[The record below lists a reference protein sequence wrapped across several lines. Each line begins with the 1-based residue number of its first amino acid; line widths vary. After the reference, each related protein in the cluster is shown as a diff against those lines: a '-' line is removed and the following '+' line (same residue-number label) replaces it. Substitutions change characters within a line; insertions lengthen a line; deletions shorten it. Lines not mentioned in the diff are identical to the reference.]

1 MRMFFLT
8 ASLLVGLSPI
18 CVAGQVYKWVD
29 AQGVTHFSA
38 QPPEGEQAATMIK
51 STPPAPAKAASPPS
65 GGVVGDQK
73 AIDQQV
79 KKQVAEQEAQL
90 KAFCEQARTN
100 LAQLQNNP
108 RVRED
113 VEGEMRRLS
122 DEQRRQRIDETR
134 KQIEENCQ

>member
-1 MRMFFLT
+1 MRMIFLT
-8 ASLLVGLSPI
+8 ASLLVGLSPM
-18 CVAGQVYKWVD
+18 CMAGQVYKWVD
-29 AQGVTHFSA
+29 AQGVTHFGA
-38 QPPEGEQAATMIK
+38 QPPEGTEATTVIK
-51 STPPAPAKAASPPS
+51 STPPPAKPAAPPS
-65 GGVVGDQK
+65 GGVIGDQK

-79 KKQVAEQEAQL
+79 KKQIAEQEAQL

-113 VEGEMRRLS
+113 VEGEMRRLT
-122 DEQRRQRIDETR
+122 DEERRQRIDETR

>member
-1 MRMFFLT
+1 MRMMLLT
-8 ASLLVGLSPI
+8 ASLLVGLSPMSM
-18 CVAGQVYKWVD
+18 AGQIYKWVD
-29 AQGVTHFSA
+29 AQGVTHFGA
-38 QPPEGEQAATMIK
+38 QPPQGVEATTVGKSAAPAPK
-51 STPPAPAKAASPPS
+51 PPAPAS
-65 GGVVGDQK
+65 GGVIGDQK

-113 VEGEMRRLS
+113 VEGEMRRLT
-122 DEQRRQRIDETR
+122 DEERRQRIDETR
-134 KQIEENCQ
+134 QQIEENCQ

>member
-1 MRMFFLT
+1 MRMFLLT
-8 ASLLVGLSPI
+8 AGLLIGLSPM
-18 CVAGQVYKWVD
+18 CMAGQVYKWVD
-29 AQGVTHFSA
+29 AQGVTHFDA
-38 QPPEGEQAATMIK
+38 QPPQGAEATTVIK
-51 STPPAPAKAASPPS
+51 SASPPAKPQALPS
-65 GGVVGDQK
+65 GKAIGDQK

-90 KAFCEQARTN
+90 KEFCEQARTN

-113 VEGEMRRLS
+113 VEGEMRRLT

-134 KQIEENCQ
+134 KQIEEHCQ

>member
-1 MRMFFLT
+1 MRMIFLT

-18 CVAGQVYKWVD
+18 CMAAQVYKWVD
-29 AQGVTHFSA
+29 AQGVTHFGS
-38 QPPEGEQAATMIK
+38 QPPQDAEATTVIK
-51 STPPAPAKAASPPS
+51 SSPSATKPPAPPS
-65 GGVVGDQK
+65 GGVIGDQK
-73 AIDQQV
+73 AIDKEV

-113 VEGEMRRLS
+113 VEGEMRRLN
-122 DEQRRQRIDETR
+122 DEERRQRIEETR
-134 KQIEENCQ
+134 KQIDEHCQ

>member
-1 MRMFFLT
+1 MFFLT
-8 ASLLVGLSPI
+8 ASLLVGLSPMSM
-18 CVAGQVYKWVD
+18 AGQVYKWVD
-29 AQGVTHFSA
+29 AQGVTHFGA
-38 QPPEGEQAATMIK
+38 QPPEGAEAATVIK
-51 STPPAPAKAASPPS
+51 SAPPAPAKPPAPPP

-73 AIDQQV
+73 AIDQKV
-79 KKQVAEQEAQL
+79 RKQVADQEAEL

-113 VEGEMRRLS
+113 VEGEMRRLN
-122 DEQRRQRIDETR
+122 DEQRSQRINETR

>member
-1 MRMFFLT
+1 MRMIFLT
-8 ASLLVGLSPI
+8 ASLLVGLSTM
-18 CVAGQVYKWVD
+18 CMAGQVYKWVD
-29 AQGVTHFSA
+29 AQGVTHFGA
-38 QPPEGEQAATMIK
+38 QPPEGTEATTVIK
-51 STPPAPAKAASPPS
+51 SASPPAKPAAPPS
-65 GGVVGDQK
+65 GGVIGDQK

-79 KKQVAEQEAQL
+79 KKQIAEQEAQL

-113 VEGEMRRLS
+113 VEGEMRRLT
-122 DEQRRQRIDETR
+122 DEERRLRIDETR